1 MRFRVQVVAVPVVTM
16 AIVVACGSEA
26 FAQGAYVS
34 ASLLGDIVRSTHTE
48 YPGVSNSGGG
58 EAIGFALRAGTP
70 LGAIWGVE
78 VEFARPGEIENE
90 FEPGVFPLG
99 QVTPAYFEVAPTRVT
114 SDFVIFDSSSI
125 VRPSF
130 LYSVRT
136 SQRNATVGA
145 SLWIQ
150 QQLSGRIVMVY
161 LGGVG
166 FHRTEFESE
175 FSFPPRLAG
184 GISGIPPS
192 LIIAIPPYRT
202 EAVTYGVRPMVGL
215 EARIEMTRHLH
226 LVPGFRLHAGDGLWL
241 MRPAVGV
248 GWTF

>member
-16 AIVVACGSEA
+16 AIVVACGSKA

-48 YPGVSNSGGG
+48 YPGISNSGGG

-78 VEFARPGEIENE
+78 VELARPAEIENE
-90 FEPGVFPLG
+90 FEPNVFPLS
-99 QVTPAYFEVAPTRVT
+99 QT
-114 SDFVIFDSSSI
+114 SLSYTFVDLAGGSSSI
-125 VRPSF
+125 VSTVPPLRPDF

-136 SQRNATVGA
+136 SQRNTTLGV
-145 SLWIQ
+145 SLWAQ
-150 QQLSGRIVMVY
+150 QQLSARIAMVY

-202 EAVTYGVRPMVGL
+202 EHVTYGVRPMVGL